1 MSMQRRNSAYSE
13 GVIDV
18 NIIVPACFDNPLKES
33 AINFLSEVL
42 TGKRDV
48 AIPLSTII
56 GAYHIATRYLR
67 ASRINV
73 RRVLDGMLETR
84 SNALYGDLP
93 VNIVSDAL
101 DYASVYNVESWD
113 GVLVAICRSH
123 GSRIVYTL
131 DRELGKVSDIT
142 VVNPFKQDLVVAYHD
157 YIRENIRK

>member
-1 MSMQRRNSAYSE
+1 MQKRNSAYSE

-18 NIIVPACFDNPLKES
+18 NIIVPACFDNPLKED
-33 AINFLSEVL
+33 AIAFLSEVL

-56 GAYHIATRYLR
+56 GAYHIATRYLK

-84 SNALYGDLP
+84 SNALYRDLS
-93 VNIVSDAL
+93 VNTVSDAL
-101 DYASVYNVESWD
+101 DYASVYNIESWD
-113 GVLVAICRSH
+113 GVLIAISRSH

-131 DRELGKVSDIT
+131 DKELGKVSDIT
-142 VVNPFKQDLVVAYHD
+142 TVNPFNEEQVKAYHN
-157 YIRENIRK
+157 YIQENIRPM